1 MSNELNSVQESVKL
15 ALDAADAAT
24 DVTAEYS
31 KVKRDHNKLERKVS
45 QIHKYTNITFVT
57 AMLTSIVCIVF
68 SAILYFQTLG
78 ELKMM
83 TTTNREGLVV
93 FAENIEKLNTVLI
106 DLRGSL
112 EKQEELVK
120 LNKESSVKVTEM
132 MKLVSNTS
140 KEIISKIDINSKNNE
155 ANNVKFSNNLS
166 KKILDQTKG
175 QNNGIS
181 VKLAGIESKFTKSIN
196 EIENKIV
203 NNSVINTLTASQKNT
218 AAQVEI
224 LAKQNQKILK
234 LLEIKTDKI
243 SFP

>member
-166 KKILDQTKG
+166 KKILNQTKG

-203 NNSVINTLTASQKNT
+203 NNSVINNLTASQKNT

>member
-57 AMLTSIVCIVF
+57 AMLTSIVCIVS

-140 KEIISKIDINSKNNE
+140 KEIISKIDINSNNNE

>member
-203 NNSVINTLTASQKNT
+203 NNRVINTLTASQKNT

>member
-181 VKLAGIESKFTKSIN
+181 VKLAGIESKFTKSIS

-203 NNSVINTLTASQKNT
+203 NNSVINNLTASQKNT

>member
-1 MSNELNSVQESVKL
+1 MSSELNSVQESIKL

-31 KVKRDHNKLERKVS
+31 KVKRDHNRLEKKVS

-57 AMLTSIVCIVF
+57 AMLTSIVCIIF

-93 FAENIEKLNTVLI
+93 FAENIEKLNTVLV

-112 EKQEELVK
+112 QKQEELVK
-120 LNKESSVKVTEM
+120 INKETSSKITDM
-132 MKLVSNTS
+132 MKLVSDTS
-140 KEIISKIDINSKNNE
+140 GEMIKKMDQNSQSNEVNNKN
-155 ANNVKFSNNLS
+155 FSNDLS
-166 KKILDQTKG
+166 KKILNQTKG
-175 QNNGIS
+175 QNNGLS
-181 VKLAGIESKFTKSIN
+181 VKLAGMESKFSKSIDK
-196 EIENKIV
+196 IEKKIV
-203 NNSVINTLTASQKNT
+203 NNSVINSLSASQKNT

>member
-132 MKLVSNTS
+132 MKLV
-140 KEIISKIDINSKNNE
+140 
-155 ANNVKFSNNLS
+155 
-166 KKILDQTKG
+166 
-175 QNNGIS
+175 
-181 VKLAGIESKFTKSIN
+181 
-196 EIENKIV
+196 
-203 NNSVINTLTASQKNT
+203 
-218 AAQVEI
+218 
-224 LAKQNQKILK
+224 
-234 LLEIKTDKI
+234 
-243 SFP
+243 

>member
-181 VKLAGIESKFTKSIN
+181 VKLAGIESKFTKSIS

>member
-196 EIENKIV
+196 EIEN
-203 NNSVINTLTASQKNT
+203 NSVINTLTASQKNT

>member
-166 KKILDQTKG
+166 KKILNQTKG

>member
-166 KKILDQTKG
+166 KKILNQTKG

-181 VKLAGIESKFTKSIN
+181 VKLAGIESKFTKSIS

-203 NNSVINTLTASQKNT
+203 NNSVINNLTASQKNT

>member
-57 AMLTSIVCIVF
+57 AMITSIVCIVF

-132 MKLVSNTS
+132 MKLVTNTS
-140 KEIISKIDINSKNNE
+140 KEIMTKMDISSKNNE
-155 ANNVKFSNNLS
+155 ENNVKFSKNLS

-175 QNNGIS
+175 QNNSIS

-196 EIENKIV
+196 EIEKKIV
-203 NNSVINTLTASQKNT
+203 NNRVINTLTASQKNT

-224 LAKQNQKILK
+224 LA
-234 LLEIKTDKI
+234 
-243 SFP
+243 